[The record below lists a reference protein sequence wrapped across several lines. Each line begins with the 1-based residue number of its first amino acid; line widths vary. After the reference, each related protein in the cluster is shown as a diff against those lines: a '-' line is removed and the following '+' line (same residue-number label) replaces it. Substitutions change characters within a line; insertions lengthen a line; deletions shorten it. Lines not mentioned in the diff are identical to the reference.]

1 MSNFGSSKD
10 LARCLDTNYLPRT
23 HVCGL
28 SQADGIWVTHV
39 AEQMTGMEIGRR
51 KTGNHWGHQK
61 RAEKSEK
68 MRRKPAPG
76 R

>member
-1 MSNFGSSKD
+1 MS
-10 LARCLDTNYLPRT
+10 
-23 HVCGL
+23 H
-28 SQADGIWVTHV
+28 ADGIWVAHV
-39 AEQMTGMEIGRR
+39 AEEVSGMETRRR

-76 R
+76 RGLGKLMSRDVPLNWV